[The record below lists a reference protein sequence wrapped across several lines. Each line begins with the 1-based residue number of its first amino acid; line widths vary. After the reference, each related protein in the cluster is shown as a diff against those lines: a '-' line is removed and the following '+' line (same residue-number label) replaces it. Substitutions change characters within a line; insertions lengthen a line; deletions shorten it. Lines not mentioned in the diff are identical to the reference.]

1 VGRARS
7 QLLVGDVLV
16 LAKRRRTE
24 ILGLRVLEEPHV
36 QVTHHFSAS
45 GSPAPAHLGDELRE
59 TAIGQASASPEPWVL
74 VRRVN
79 RSRALHWGP
88 N

>member
-36 QVTHHFSAS
+36 QVSAS